1 MFCGILWAISEE
13 LLMNLNRNTCSKIRL
28 SKLLPNFS
36 DPMPQVKLLHLKWV
50 GCIDIIFFTTA
61 MTWWY
66 HIITM
71 GMGLLPDMQN
81 CSLRMPQECWERFP
95 HHRLQMKPQVNDP
108 SMHHGTCV
116 NTCRDACR
124 DRYPPVTWEN
134 IPCIPSACA
143 THNFTYQV
151 RGPWDRVT
159 KATFITGGNT

>member
-13 LLMNLNRNTCSKIRL
+13 VLMNLNRNTWSKIRL

-81 CSLRMPQECWERFP
+81 CGLRMPQECWERFP
-95 HHRLQMKPQVNDP
+95 HHRLQMKPQVSDP

-116 NTCRDACR
+116 KHVPWCMSGSLTT
-124 DRYPPVTWEN
+124 PVTGEN

-143 THNFTYQV
+143 TQQFYVSGKRPMGQSY
-151 RGPWDRVT
+151 
-159 KATFITGGNT
+159 